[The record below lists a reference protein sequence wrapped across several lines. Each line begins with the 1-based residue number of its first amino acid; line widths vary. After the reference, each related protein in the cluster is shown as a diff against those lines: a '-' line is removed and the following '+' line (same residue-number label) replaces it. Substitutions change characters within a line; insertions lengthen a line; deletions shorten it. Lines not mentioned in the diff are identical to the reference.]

1 MAAGIAGFINGVFDG
16 MDWREGRDDRARRR
30 KMEDEEFGWRRE
42 DQEWQREDRSY
53 TRSERKRLA
62 AERDRLEAEAAKE
75 RAAWEETA
83 DDMLGGGAASA
94 PAQDPR
100 DVLITQGGLGFGL
113 PGATPDGTDQRGAAT
128 QPVAA
133 PEQRGLGRTGA
144 GLEGGARAER
154 PPMDVAS
161 VVAAQPPATQPTQRM
176 VGPVAGRPERVGT
189 LPAAPGGM
197 SILEAAAEQ
206 SMPSA
211 ARKRFNRSEAPAGPE
226 AVPLAGMIADNPMSS
241 GGGVADRPMTPP
253 RAEDA
258 SLPKPGKTAPKVSP
272 DAPVTESGT
281 PMGSV
286 DAMAQSSRKLSF
298 GIAGQGGVTKPTS
311 GQINRVVDTSA
322 KAFTS
327 EKVPAIVEHYIR
339 TGQIE
344 KAQAFEKWVEDRG
357 VQRGMRSWMKAIH
370 SFQVGDG
377 DGFLDSM
384 ADAYEADNYYDD
396 GLSIVRDQSSLT
408 RDDRGNIIG
417 ARITFKEDGSGRT
430 FTQNVTDVRDLVASA
445 IGVMAPE
452 KAFELAWDQT
462 FGKDKSADPKDRA
475 IDLKEV
481 ETIVEKR
488 NFDPTYSTDPAWANL
503 SPNEKRQRVA
513 MEMAAAKQGVVGGGG
528 AASGVGGQIPLY
540 R

>member
-1 MAAGIAGFINGVFDG
+1 MAAGIAGFIDGVFKG

-30 KMEDEEFGWRRE
+30 KMEDEEFGWARE

-53 TRSERKRLA
+53 TRSERKRLTE
-62 AERDRLEAEAAKE
+62 ERDAE

-83 DDMLGGGAASA
+83 DDMLGGTADAR
-94 PAQDPR
+94 PATTDPR

-113 PGATPDGTDQRGAAT
+113 PGAQPT
-128 QPVAA
+128 QPQTQPSVAA
-133 PEQRGLGRTGA
+133 PAAQQQGLGRTGA

-154 PPMDVAS
+154 PPMSVAS
-161 VVAAQPPATQPTQRM
+161 AAAAQAPAQRM

-189 LPAAPGGM
+189 LPAAQSDAEPRGM

-206 SMPSA
+206 NMPSA
-211 ARKRFNRSEAPAGPE
+211 ARKRFNRSEAPAGPQ
-226 AVPLAGMIADNPMSS
+226 AVPLAGMMPNNPMSS
-241 GGGVADRPMTPP
+241 GGGVADGPMTPP

-258 SLPKPGKTAPKVSP
+258 SLPKPSRTAPKVSP

-298 GIAGQGGVTKPTS
+298 GIAGQGGVTKPTAT
-311 GQINRVVDTSA
+311 QINRVVDTSA

-357 VQRGMRSWMKAIH
+357 VQKGMRSWMKAIH

-396 GLSIVRDQSSLT
+396 GLSIVREESSLT
-408 RDDRGNIIG
+408 RDDRGNIVG
-417 ARITFKEDGSGRT
+417 ARITFKEEATGRT

-462 FGKDKSADPKDRA
+462 FGKDKAADPKERA

-481 ETIVEKR
+481 EGIVEKR
-488 NFDPTYSTDPAWANL
+488 NFDPAYSSDPAWANL
-503 SPNEKRQRVA
+503 SPDQKRQQVA
-513 MEMAAAKQGVVGGGG
+513 QEMAAAKLGIVGGGG